1 MSEAIFFAKG
11 EAKILPPFDEVSAV
25 ASVAFSAEGAAA
37 FSSVAG
43 ALAGAAP
50 PAV

>member
-1 MSEAIFFAKG
+1 MSEAIFLANG
-11 EAKILPPFDEVSAV
+11 EAKILPPFDEVSAT
-25 ASVAFSAEGAAA
+25 ASVAFSAAGAA

-43 ALAGAAP
+43 VLAGAAP